1 MHGEFQISWLQL
13 FGHWRVFRREDGQSI
28 GCIEGDGARF
38 IASVALGDGL
48 VPVAYG
54 ASVHEVGMALV
65 AYVQMDV
72 KVPSLPVPDNI
83 RSFQGVK

>member
-1 MHGEFQISWLQL
+1 MHGEFQITWVQL
-13 FGHWRVFRREDGQSI
+13 LEHWGIYRREDGKTI
-28 GCIEGDGARF
+28 GCIEGDGTRF
-38 IASVALGDGL
+38 IASVPLNEDL

-72 KVPSLPVPDNI
+72 KVPNIPVPDNI